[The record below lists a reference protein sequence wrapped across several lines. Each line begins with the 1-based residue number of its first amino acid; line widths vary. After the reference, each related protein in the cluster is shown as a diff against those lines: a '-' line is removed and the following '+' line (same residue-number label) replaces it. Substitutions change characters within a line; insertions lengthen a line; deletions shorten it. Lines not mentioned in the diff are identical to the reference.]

1 MNGAR
6 AKECGSGEPRS
17 GLSTSVAWKQLYC
30 ALRHSHTALE
40 RIIPPPPSAPVTATC
55 RFAPSATGQAHPGT
69 LLAGL
74 LCWLDARSR
83 GARLVLRLEDL
94 DPERC
99 TPELVAG
106 LQEDCAWFGLDWDLV
121 EVQSAHATRHE
132 AALDQLAELGVL
144 YPCSLSRKE
153 LQEIGKRA
161 PDGSWASDHRNRG
174 KPLPPGGW
182 RACAEPLRVQL
193 PGDLPDPVVRRRDGA
208 VAYQL
213 AVVVDDAA
221 AGVTRVVRGR
231 DIEAS
236 TGTQVAL
243 QLLLGLPTPEYHHHA
258 LLLQADGGG
267 KFSKFHGAVA
277 VPELRQHYSPADLCG
292 FLAHACGLRPTP
304 ASCTPRDLLA
314 DFSWE
319 CVTTSDVPVAWDGKR
334 LAVVPTASVGTFA
347 WLTPPAPA
355 ALAIVRVTSDAF
367 PKLLDRTLPAPD
379 AARFARLITP
389 DGTVVD
395 ELVVDRLSATELHLM
410 SHGGPGVR
418 QAVEACLTAHR
429 LRPAPVALDDRWA
442 ALAAA
447 PSPAAVAWLLAHP
460 AETPPFPADFL
471 RRTPVVLITGP
482 TNAGKSTLLNA
493 WCGRR
498 RALVSDIP
506 GTTRDLLAAE
516 TLIAGWRI
524 RLLDSAGLRVTDDP
538 LERAGQELVAAA
550 RQRADVVLSL
560 RPPGDDRPDGPTDL
574 VVLGKADLRPVDLGP
589 APELRWSAEDQ
600 AAGLAELG
608 RAVLGRL
615 GLPDLPTR

>member
-1 MNGAR
+1 M
-6 AKECGSGEPRS
+6 
-17 GLSTSVAWKQLYC
+17 T
-30 ALRHSHTALE
+30 
-40 RIIPPPPSAPVTATC
+40 TC
-55 RFAPSATGQAHPGT
+55 RFAPSATGRAHPGT

-99 TPELVAG
+99 TPALVAG
-106 LQEDCAWFGLDWDLV
+106 LQEDLAWFGLDWDVV
-121 EVQSAHATRHE
+121 EVQSEHAARHE
-132 AALDQLAELGVL
+132 AALDRLAELGVL

-153 LQEIGKRA
+153 LQAIGRRA

-182 RACAEPLRVQL
+182 RTCSEPLRVQL

-236 TGTQVAL
+236 TGTQIAL
-243 QLLLGLPTPEYHHHA
+243 QHLLGLPTPEYQHHA

-277 VPELRQHYSPADLCG
+277 VPALQQHYPAAELCG
-292 FLAHACGLRPTP
+292 FLAHACGLRPDAT
-304 ASCTPRDLLA
+304 ACTPQELLT
-314 DFSWE
+314 DFAWE
-319 CVTTSDVPVAWDGKR
+319 RVTQRDVPVAWDGQR
-334 LAVVPTASVGTFA
+334 LTCVATPAAGTYC

-355 ALAIVRVTSDAF
+355 ALAIARIPARPELF
-367 PKLLDRTLPAPD
+367 DRSLPAVD
-379 AARFARLITP
+379 AARFARLIAP

-395 ELVVDRLSATELHLM
+395 EVVVDRLSVDELHLM
-410 SHGGPGVR
+410 THGGPGVR
-418 QAVEACLTAHR
+418 QAVEACLAAHG
-429 LRPAPVALDDRWA
+429 LHPAPTTLDPRWA

-447 PSPAAVAWLLAHP
+447 PAPAAVDWLLAHP
-460 AETPPFPADFL
+460 GETPPFAADFL

-498 RALVSDIP
+498 RALVSDVP

-516 TLIAGWRI
+516 TVIGGWRI
-524 RLLDSAGLRVTDDP
+524 RLLDSAGLRATDDP

-550 RQRADVVLSL
+550 RLRADLVLSL
-560 RPPGDDRPDGPTDL
+560 RPPGDDVPDAPDDL

-589 APELRWSAEDQ
+589 ALGLRWSTQDQ
-600 AAGLAELG
+600 ADGLARLG
-608 RAVLGRL
+608 AAVLDRL
-615 GLPDLPTR
+615 GLPAMPIR